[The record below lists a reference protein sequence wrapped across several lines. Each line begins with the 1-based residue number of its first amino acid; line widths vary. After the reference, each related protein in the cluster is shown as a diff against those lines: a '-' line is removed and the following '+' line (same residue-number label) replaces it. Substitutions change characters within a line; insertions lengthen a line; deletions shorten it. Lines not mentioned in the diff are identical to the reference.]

1 MSIHLKRIAEGDICQ
16 ALGLMHFLVALQ
28 ADLEEGKNVFEE
40 GLAFTIQGL
49 EHEVG

>member
-1 MSIHLKRIAEGDICQ
+1 MSFHLLKIVEGDICK
-16 ALGLMHFLVALQ
+16 ALGLMHSLIALQ